1 MEEPIR
7 PKIATYHR
15 NLSQKYLE
23 RTWKKINLSGAGR
36 TKAKKSPESSS
47 PLEFISI
54 RHDKQKDASW
64 TFYCGRGVPQRSPS
78 GPILFRFV
86 SGPLPLTV
94 VRVSGDELGGADPLP
109 RLPRPQR
116 SDNDNPGPAVHAEQ
130 PSLPRRLHESEVHS
144 VGVAGAV
151 AHRQGER
158 RPESADQG
166 HARGSPTR

>member
-1 MEEPIR
+1 M
-7 PKIATYHR
+7 
-15 NLSQKYLE
+15 LV
-23 RTWKKINLSGAGR
+23 G
-36 TKAKKSPESSS
+36 
-47 PLEFISI
+47 
-54 RHDKQKDASW
+54 
-64 TFYCGRGVPQRSPS
+64 TFDGGRGVPQRSPS